1 MPLDLFSDDMYVQ
14 FNELYKRYKEELY
27 SHLKEINFITS
38 NEHWLTRH
46 TKQSQIGIT
55 IFDTRCIDDSNYPNR
70 EEWREMS
77 LYQIEFRPH
86 EVKHRFMEDYNEDN
100 FNINELD
107 QDYKMYCEV
116 KNYIANL
123 FKEYKTEYEKIKAK
137 HKEEDAED
145 DICNN

>member
-14 FNELYKRYKEELY
+14 FNELYKKYKEELY
-27 SHLKEINFITS
+27 NHLKEINFITS
-38 NEHWLTRH
+38 NEQYLTRH
-46 TKQSQIGIT
+46 TKQSQISIT
-55 IFDTRCIDDSNYPNR
+55 IFDTRCVDDSKYPNR

-86 EVKHRFMEDYNEDN
+86 EVKHRFKEDYNEDN
-100 FNINELD
+100 FNIEELD

-137 HKEEDAED
+137 HKEEDVEEA
-145 DICNN
+145 ICNN